1 MSNVSIFEKKW
12 LDLVFEGKNQK
23 YGAYQLRRESAKT
36 TLFALLFGSTFLL
49 GGIFLLSSFN
59 VKPIADI
66 KDPFDGDIIRVNT
79 VNPPINKTDE
89 PKIERPKTENHAAPE
104 VKPNAPLEVAPTPQA
119 QAEVPTNAEQP
130 RTPVTLGAPGTGTP
144 GTTPINNGGGG
155 TSTENRPSN
164 NPVNSKELD
173 RQPMFPGGIKN
184 FYQYVGDNF
193 ERQQIEEG
201 ETVKVM
207 VSFVIERNGTMTDID
222 VVEKTNPTVDKEAI
236 RVLKSLKI
244 KWAPGFKDGEAVR
257 TRYTLP
263 ITVQGE

>member
-23 YGAYQLRRESAKT
+23 YGAYQLRRESSKT
-36 TLFALLFGSTFLL
+36 TLFALLFGSSFLL

-59 VKPIADI
+59 VKPIIDTA
-66 KDPFDGDIIRVNT
+66 DPFEGDIIRVDNIK
-79 VNPPINKTDE
+79 PPVTIIEEHKMVQPKSKTAAQ
-89 PKIERPKTENHAAPE
+89 KTPVDTKHYEAAPTE
-104 VKPNAPLEVAPTPQA
+104 QAVIPVSKTSENPTPN
-119 QAEVPTNAEQP
+119 VPT
-130 RTPVTLGAPGTGTP
+130 TPNPGTGEP
-144 GTTPINNGGGG
+144 GVSTVFTGGGN
-155 TSTENRPSN
+155 STEKKPSN
-164 NPVNSKELD
+164 NPVSSKELD

-184 FYQYVGDNF
+184 FYQYVGNNF